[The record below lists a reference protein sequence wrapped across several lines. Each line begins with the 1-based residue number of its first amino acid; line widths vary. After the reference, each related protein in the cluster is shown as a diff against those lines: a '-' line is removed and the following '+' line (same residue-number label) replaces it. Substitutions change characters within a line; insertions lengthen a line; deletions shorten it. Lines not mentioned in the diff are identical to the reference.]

1 MNNLHSKNWS
11 EARSVKRRT
20 LLAAAAACT
29 VMPMGASAQAAWPN
43 RPIKLI
49 VPFPPGGGN
58 DLVAR
63 ALATKLGP
71 RLGQPVVVE
80 NKGGAGGTIGTDF
93 VAKSAPDG
101 YTLVLASTSISTNEA
116 SGKKLPYDLEK
127 DLVPIGQIGAGALV
141 VVVPNNLPVKTL
153 QEFIALAKAKPM
165 SINFASVGVGAMN
178 HLGAELLA
186 SSANVKLTHVP
197 YRGAG
202 PAFNDLI
209 GGIVQMHMP
218 SLSVAAPQM
227 KAGKMRGL
235 AVTSAE
241 RSPLAPDLPTAAEAG
256 LPGLQC
262 EIWWG
267 LLGPARMPPEVVKR
281 LNSEMNDLLAQA
293 DMRELLAREG
303 ATPRPGSPAAFAS
316 LIRSETGRWAKVI
329 RDANIQIE

>member
-1 MNNLHSKNWS
+1 M
-11 EARSVKRRT
+11 KRRT